1 MLVTLAVSYLDM
13 IQQHLEEEAEQGEV
27 SDRAERASVALPG
40 GDGGGN
46 KGKLKNC
53 WLLLSE
59 L

>member
-1 MLVTLAVSYLDM
+1 MLVTLAVFYLDM
-13 IQQHLEEEAEQGEV
+13 IQHLEGEAEQGEV
-27 SDRAERASVALPG
+27 SDRAEQASVALPG
-40 GDGGGN
+40 GDGGGE